1 MKTTAKALLFAAVT
15 LIFTACSSKK
25 ASLTYFED
33 LKASDGVV
41 DVQPYTPVIQPDD
54 ELFISVSSTIPAAT
68 AAYNLNVSN
77 PASGNE
83 MGKTTSPQH
92 ITYLVNSAG
101 DITMPVLGKIHV
113 AGLTTAQLTDE
124 LTRMIS
130 KDVTDPVVTVRLR
143 NFSVNVMGEV
153 NSPGIKGVDGERCS
167 ILDAI
172 AAAGDLTPY
181 GNRNDV
187 LLIRENNDKR
197 EYHRLNLNDASL
209 LSSPYFYLQQ
219 NDVVLVTPN
228 DIRQDNAKY
237 NQFNSYKLSVISTIV
252 SSCSIIASIII
263 ALTVK

>member
-41 DVQPYTPVIQPDD
+41 DVQPYTPVI
-54 ELFISVSSTIPAAT
+54 
-68 AAYNLNVSN
+68 
-77 PASGNE
+77 
-83 MGKTTSPQH
+83 
-92 ITYLVNSAG
+92 
-101 DITMPVLGKIHV
+101 GKIHV

-153 NSPGIKGVDGERCS
+153 NSPGIKGVGGERCS

-187 LLIRENNDKR
+187 LLIRENNGKR

-237 NQFNSYKLSVISTIV
+237 NQLNSYKLSVISTIV
-252 SSCSIIASIII
+252 SSCSIIASLII